1 MVTAEDRTGF
11 PAPGRMP
18 KALVSGQEIMPVAG
32 LAQSLSYS
40 CCSEVETKV
49 PAAENAHKS
58 TCITS
63 VLCGTLPKSS
73 VRQHKNPPFTR
84 DCERDRLLPAG
95 VHNFRVVGVSS
106 DPHAS
111 DAFNS
116 SNTRLCYTGLSWGRA
131 QWFALPASEVVN
143 KWVAGV
149 GARHE

>member
-95 VHNFRVVGVSS
+95 VHNSWAVGVSS
-106 DPHAS
+106 DPRAS
-111 DAFNS
+111 DAFSS
-116 SNTRLCYTGLSWGRA
+116 SNTRRCYTGCLVG
-131 QWFALPASEVVN
+131 ASPMVWVLRSEAVN